1 LINKVIISDASCLIA
16 LDRIHQLEILHQL
29 FSFVFTTKEIEIEF
43 GNPLPKWIT
52 IQPLKNIEK
61 KTELLKIVDEGEAS
75 AIALALETDNCILII
90 DEKKGRKLA
99 QKLNIEIAGTLQ
111 ILLLAKSK
119 GFISSLTK
127 IFSELEQES
136 FRFSPNL
143 KEEILRKANE
153 L

>member
-1 LINKVIISDASCLIA
+1 
-16 LDRIHQLEILHQL
+16 
-29 FSFVFTTKEIEIEF
+29 
-43 GNPLPKWIT
+43 
-52 IQPLKNIEK
+52 
-61 KTELLKIVDEGEAS
+61 LKIVDEGEAS
-75 AIALALETDNCILII
+75 AIALALETDTCILII
-90 DEKKGRKLA
+90 DEKKGRKLD

-111 ILLLAKSK
+111 ILFLAKSK